1 MYLLDTNIISLV
13 APERNR
19 NDREEALAKWIAS
32 QSDSLYLSVIT
43 IAEIESGIARLNRL
57 GMSRKAAA
65 FTKWSRDIMDAHEK
79 RILPLDIASARLAGQ
94 LFDRATGAGNN
105 PSFSDAA
112 IAATASTH
120 DLVALTRN
128 KKDFQAFQISYL
140 DPYDALI

>member
-19 NDREEALAKWIAS
+19 SDREEALVKWIAR

-43 IAEIESGIARLNRL
+43 IAEIESGIARLHRM

-65 FTKWSRDIMDAHEK
+65 YTKWSQDILDAHGK
-79 RILPLDIASARLAGQ
+79 RVLPLDVESARLAGQ

-112 IAATASTH
+112 IAATASTNQ
-120 DLVALTRN
+120 LVAVTRN
-128 KKDFQAFQISYL
+128 KKDFQAFQIRYL
-140 DPYDALI
+140 DPYDVLI